1 METEARMIDEGS
13 FTDLSAAASWLEI
26 VFEDAPEGAYV
37 ERRVIDPVSKRA
49 QQSFWPVSDVANL
62 IDAQLDGKANVYVG
76 ICPRA
81 REGGKAADVVAASC
95 LWVDDPTVEPS
106 ALLPTPT
113 MVVETSPGK
122 SQMIWRLQEWTSDLD
137 RIERLNGRLRDAL
150 GGDNVQDRARVL
162 RLPGFLNMKP
172 EHPSQP
178 RARMLD
184 THPFL
189 KTSLD
194 EMETALG
201 ADTRLKST
209 ASDPANGRSPLGRLA
224 LEFVANGATIGKQR
238 SRALAATRN
247 YLGAGY
253 SEEATVTAIWRG
265 LLASPVGRPNSP
277 WTFEDALEIVK
288 DLVSKPG
295 RQTTLESNGHRPLE
309 RPVINVTGRY
319 NRDITSDALNAMGM
333 ANGSSPR
340 FFSQGAV
347 SVRLKGDEGH
357 RVAERMS
364 PDVFSSEVDRVAD
377 FIKITRDGEVPTAP
391 PMRVVRDALVQNPPF
406 PPLRSIVR
414 TPVFSRDGAVLS
426 TSGYDVQSEIYL
438 DGQPWIDDVRTD
450 IPLPDALA
458 LIFDELLADFPLA
471 ADADRAHAL
480 ALLVTPFVRR
490 MIEGPVPLFLLEAPT
505 RGTGKTLFAE
515 TIGQIVIG
523 ESVAAMPL
531 PRPDEEIDKRITA
544 HLIQAPVVTLLD
556 NVTQLT
562 SPVLA
567 ALLTST
573 RWRGRI
579 LGFSEM
585 VDVANETVWLA
596 TGNNVTLSEEL
607 ARRVVRIRLDAQVES
622 PELRNGFKHDLPS
635 WASQQRAE
643 LVSAI
648 LSLTQHWLHSGSP
661 AFERVSLGKFEEW
674 ARTVGGIVE
683 CAGIHGFLSDRTHI
697 ASKDQQDWRRLVVLW
712 FESHGTR
719 PVAAGQVLQLLRMED
734 LLMDLWAGRSD
745 LAALQRVGK
754 ALARNIDRAFGDYFV
769 RSGGTGSRT
778 RNNTYRLEHR
788 TPETPETPRAPIE
801 GSAAAGIGA
810 GVSSHEV
817 GNIDGNTETTEQA
830 AAGPNAAAGVSG
842 VSLAVEQNFD
852 AHTSEPR
859 RTNPSEAELF
869 IDDAPALDEP
879 VGMSKGEV
887 FFGLQCGITGKR
899 CDLCRGIPC
908 AGSIP
913 LDGVN
918 G

>member
-1 METEARMIDEGS
+1 MKGQAGFSPDESDLSLLPQHSSMVDASAIAPEVASERGYRS
-13 FTDLSAAASWLEI
+13 ITKKTDLSTLGFTRNQSNIPGLLIPIYGVAGELVNYQYRPDNPRI
-26 VFEDAPEGAYV
+26 G
-37 ERRVIDPVSKRA
+37 ERGRVVKYETPAGSRV
-49 QQSFWPVSDVANL
+49 VLDV
-62 IDAQLDGKANVYVG
+62 
-76 ICPRA
+76 PRRA
-81 REGGKAADVVAASC
+81 REGLGDATIPLLITEGARKADAAVSVGMC
-95 LWVDDPTVEPS
+95 CISLAGVWN
-106 ALLPTPT
+106 
-113 MVVETSPGK
+113 
-122 SQMIWRLQEWTSDLD
+122 WR
-137 RIERLNGRLRDAL
+137 GRNAQ
-150 GGDNVQDRARVL
+150 G
-162 RLPGFLNMKP
+162 
-172 EHPSQP
+172 S
-178 RARMLD
+178 
-184 THPFL
+184 
-189 KTSLD
+189 S
-194 EMETALG
+194 TALG
-201 ADTRLKST
+201 DWEQVALKARRVYLVFDSDVLTKAAVHAALLRLKAFLESRG
-209 ASDPANGRSPLGRLA
+209 AVVKVALLSADEPAKVGLDDY
-224 LEFVANGATIGKQR
+224 
-238 SRALAATRN
+238 LAAGGD
-247 YLGAGY
+247 LP
-253 SEEATVTAIWRG
+253 S
-265 LLASPVGRPNSP
+265 LLRRAV
-277 WTFEDALEIVK
+277 EIVPALPS
-288 DLVSKPG
+288 DQT
-295 RQTTLESNGHRPLE
+295 RQA
-309 RPVINVTGRY
+309 RPVIIVTGRY
-319 NRDITSDALNAMGM
+319 NRDVTAELFDALQL
-333 ANGSSPR
+333 ANGDHPR

-364 PDVFSSEVDRVAD
+364 PDVFSSEADRAAD

-391 PMRVVRDALVQNPPF
+391 PMRVVRDALVQTPPF

-450 IPLPDALA
+450 IPLPAALA
-458 LIFDELLADFPLA
+458 LIFDELLADFPFA

-769 RSGGTGSRT
+769 RSGGTDSRT

-788 TPETPETPRAPIE
+788 TPQTPETPRPPAP
-801 GSAAAGIGA
+801 
-810 GVSSHEV
+810 GVGEAPGVTPGVFDGEV
-817 GNIDGNTETTEQA
+817 SNTAGNTGAAEQLVDTSN
-830 AAGPNAAAGVSG
+830 GRAGVSG
-842 VSLAVEQNFD
+842 VPLV
-852 AHTSEPR
+852 
-859 RTNPSEAELF
+859 
-869 IDDAPALDEP
+869 DDANSEH
-879 VGMSKGEV
+879 V
-887 FFGLQCGITGKR
+887 FTVR
-899 CDLCRGIPC
+899 YRP
-908 AGSIP
+908 
-913 LDGVN
+913 
-918 G
+918 